1 VEEAI
6 AWILVII
13 ALLVVLPFVIRYVV
27 IGIYWFF
34 AAISHQFFGAMDEL
48 GSASLIPG
56 APWVAWL
63 LWGAVIGAAL
73 AFWTVAPIYGLRK
86 QRLWIV
92 LLPFVLMAVMAA
104 ARHIVQ

>member
-6 AWILVII
+6 AWILVIM
-13 ALLVVLPFVIRYVV
+13 ALLVILPFVIRYIA

-34 AAISHQFFGAMDEL
+34 AAVSHQFFGVMDEL
-48 GSASLIPG
+48 TNAPLIPG

-92 LLPFVLMAVMAA
+92 LLPFVLMAVMAGT
-104 ARHIVQ
+104 RHLLR

>member
-6 AWILVII
+6 AWILVAI
-13 ALLVVLPFVIRYVV
+13 AFLVALPFILRYLL
-27 IGIYWFF
+27 IGGYWLIV
-34 AAISHQFFGAMDEL
+34 AISHQFFGIMDEL
-48 GSASLIPG
+48 SNAPLLPG
-56 APWVAWL
+56 APWVMWL
-63 LWGAVIGAAL
+63 IWGAIIGAAL

-92 LLPFVLMAVMAA
+92 LLPFVLMEVMAA